1 MSQPKTA
8 DLAEQPLT
16 PDVPVTTQVGITLN
30 ALPTLRSSIFPVA
43 KQGFSG
49 TPSFGILSTYNF
61 THACLAEPRLED
73 GYCTDDMARVL
84 VVATRQPDAAQ

>member
-1 MSQPKTA
+1 M
-8 DLAEQPLT
+8 
-16 PDVPVTTQVGITLN
+16 N

-43 KQGFSG
+43 KQVFSG
-49 TPSFGILSTYNF
+49 TPSFGILGTYNF
-61 THACLAEPRLED
+61 KHVCLAVPRPED